1 MLLAEGATAGSGLFL
16 QGIPSVPHFSF
27 SSQVMRTQIKS
38 MLGVSPTPFEPWN
51 HSCGGGKLL
60 KLQNDKCSHL
70 YHCSQQGR
78 AHATHDAVLG
88 QMRDMLLDAEC
99 GYGWRVGRTL

>member
-38 MLGVSPTPFEPWN
+38 MLGVSPAPFEPWN

-70 YHCSQQGR
+70 YHCSQ
-78 AHATHDAVLG
+78 
-88 QMRDMLLDAEC
+88 
-99 GYGWRVGRTL
+99 